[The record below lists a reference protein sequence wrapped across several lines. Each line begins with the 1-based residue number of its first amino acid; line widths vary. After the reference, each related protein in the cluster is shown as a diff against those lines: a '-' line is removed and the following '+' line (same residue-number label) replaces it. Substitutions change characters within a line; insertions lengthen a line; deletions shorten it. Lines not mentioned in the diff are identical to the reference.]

1 MPRIVYLIAYDI
13 CEPKRL
19 ARVHRL
25 LMGYKIGGQKS
36 VYECWLTPGE
46 LADLRVRLEGLIL
59 PEKDRVHFLQLDPR
73 MAMRGFGKATPAAP
87 GYFAIL

>member
-1 MPRIVYLIAYDI
+1 MSRTVYLIAYDI
-13 CEPKRL
+13 SDPKRL

-46 LADLRVRLEGLIL
+46 LAEVRLRLEGLIV
-59 PEKDRVHFLQLDPR
+59 PDADRVHFLQLDPR
-73 MAMRGFGKATPAAP
+73 MAMRGFGKAVPAAP
-87 GYFAIL
+87 GYFSIL